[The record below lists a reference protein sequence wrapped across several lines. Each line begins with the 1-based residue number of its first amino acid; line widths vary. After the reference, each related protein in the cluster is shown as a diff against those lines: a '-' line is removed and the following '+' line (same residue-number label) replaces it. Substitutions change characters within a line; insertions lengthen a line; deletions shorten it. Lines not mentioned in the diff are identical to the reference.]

1 LAARYFAKI
10 HQIELNAQPNQVM
23 DTSRLIKF
31 AKRALARGIAPTA
44 IYIRAKL
51 RFSAS
56 HSPNRIRKILG
67 LYGVPIL

>member
-1 LAARYFAKI
+1 
-10 HQIELNAQPNQVM
+10 M